1 MPAVRLN
8 YIIYILLIVSPIY
21 LDSPLA
27 LVLGAAGNS
36 PVFALCFLLLAY
48 LVLNTKKIEVPEL
61 ANKIIKLSF
70 YVLIVG
76 FIVNVAYMYST
87 GDHMFASYSILNKN
101 FFVFLQILSYPIY
114 LILICYFGKSL
125 DYKRIFLPIVVT
137 FVLLALFCVVEF
149 TQLPNA
155 FGFLHFRQPC
165 PYHRVRLLTQESSWT
180 ASIILNFFV
189 LSLYYAIFFPNK
201 RKLLLLVIPSS
212 LILFFLSS
220 SKNLLTAS
228 GIFIVLSIFF
238 FLQNLKKSDVLKFGV
253 IIVVFIFSAQWLY
266 TRLSVLLLGD
276 IENYTSTATRSYSLV
291 SGLYVSF
298 KYPFGVGGGLWQ
310 KYFIDAMKDN
320 LVFVKDLFP
329 TFNYSEVIYYCSHL
343 SKEATAKSGIVQHSM
358 YWGVAG
364 TIYFVIALSKF
375 YKKIKTSNISGK
387 KIILPALLANFCLI
401 CFNTDITY
409 DMLMLIGVVLLL
421 YRKNR
426 ELESQCIA

>member
-1 MPAVRLN
+1 MHAIRLN

-36 PVFALCFLLLAY
+36 PVFVLCFLLLAY

-76 FIVNVAYMYST
+76 FIVNISYMYST
-87 GDHMFASYSILNKN
+87 GDHLFANYSIINKN
-101 FFVFLQILSYPIY
+101 LFVFLQILSYPIY
-114 LILICYFGKSL
+114 LILVCYFGKSL
-125 DYKRIFLPIVVT
+125 DYKQIFLPIVII
-137 FVLLALFCVVEF
+137 FVFLSLFCVVEF

-180 ASIILNFFV
+180 ASIILNYFV
-189 LSLYYAIFFPNK
+189 LSLYYATTFPNK
-201 RKLLLLVIPSS
+201 RKFLLLIIPSS
-212 LILFFLSS
+212 LLLFFLSS

-228 GIFIVLSIFF
+228 GIFILLSFIF
-238 FLQNLKKSDVLKFGV
+238 LGRNLKKADILKFGV
-253 IIVVFIFSAQWLY
+253 ILIFFVFSAQWLY
-266 TRLSVLLLGD
+266 SRLSVLLLGD
-276 IENYTSTATRSYSLV
+276 IENYTSTATRSYSLI
-291 SGLYVSF
+291 SGLFVSI

-310 KYFIDAMKDN
+310 KYFIDAMNDN
-320 LVFVKDLFP
+320 LVFVKDYFP
-329 TFNYSEVIYYCSHL
+329 AFNYSEVIYYCSHL

-358 YWGVAG
+358 YWGIIG

-375 YKKIKTSNISGK
+375 YKKIKKSNISGK
-387 KIILPALLANFCLI
+387 KIILPALVTNFCLI

-409 DMLMLIGVVLLL
+409 DMLMLVGVSLLL

-426 ELESQCIA
+426 EMEAPCIS

>member
-1 MPAVRLN
+1 
-8 YIIYILLIVSPIY
+8 
-21 LDSPLA
+21 
-27 LVLGAAGNS
+27 
-36 PVFALCFLLLAY
+36 
-48 LVLNTKKIEVPEL
+48 
-61 ANKIIKLSF
+61 
-70 YVLIVG
+70 
-76 FIVNVAYMYST
+76 
-87 GDHMFASYSILNKN
+87 MFASYSILNKN